1 MMEALQGVL
10 RRLDEKQVRLFHSPR
25 TPLPHSPCPTT
36 PTPPPPHPYLH
47 KASFEQALRFQAKK
61 VQRHTYTLFLRRP
74 CLCLFFLLL
83 LLVPFLNGLLLVAF
97 GGCYHR
103 NVYFFLAR

>member
-1 MMEALQGVL
+1 MEALQGVL
-10 RRLDEKQVRLFHSPR
+10 RRLDEKQVRLFLASHSSPI
-25 TPLPHSPCPTT
+25 LPPSPT
-36 PTPPPPHPYLH
+36 PTPPPPYPYLH
-47 KASFEQALRFQAKK
+47 KASFEQALRSQAKK

-74 CLCLFFLLL
+74 CLCVFFLLL

-103 NVYFFLAR
+103 NVFFFLAR

>member
-1 MMEALQGVL
+1 MAKTGREAGTFSPGPTFHALTLPPLSPLQ
-10 RRLDEKQVRLFHSPR
+10 P
-25 TPLPHSPCPTT
+25 PLLKTFPKS
-36 PTPPPPHPYLH
+36 
-47 KASFEQALRFQAKK
+47 SFEQALHSQVKK
-61 VQRHTYTLFLRRP
+61 AQRHTYTIFLRRP

-103 NVYFFLAR
+103 NLLSFLAR